1 MNSPVPWIGA
11 ALVVV
16 GVLFFFQG
24 IGVVGGSVMSGV
36 ALWAI
41 LGPIIAILG
50 AGLVWRGVRTR

>member
-16 GVLFFFQG
+16 GLLFFFQG

-36 ALWAI
+36 ILWAI
-41 LGPIIAILG
+41 LGPIIAIVG